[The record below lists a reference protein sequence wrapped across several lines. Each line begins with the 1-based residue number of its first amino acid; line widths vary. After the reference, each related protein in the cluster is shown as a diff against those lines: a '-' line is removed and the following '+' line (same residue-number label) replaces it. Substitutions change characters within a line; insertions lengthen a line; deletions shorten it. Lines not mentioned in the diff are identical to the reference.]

1 MKENLNNKDFIIK
14 KLIYRSKYTGT
25 KETDI
30 LLSNFV
36 DAYIYDLTF
45 EQLKTYQSI
54 LLAVKNIDLLILC
67 VFLLGAIIGLFS
79 IAKLIKMAFEQKREL
94 LMSIF
99 FGLILFCI
107 PLIWMNDSNLTNE
120 KLNLIHIILGGLV
133 ALLIVLLFNRF
144 KQV

>member
-1 MKENLNNKDFIIK
+1 
-14 KLIYRSKYTGT
+14 
-25 KETDI
+25 
-30 LLSNFV
+30 
-36 DAYIYDLTF
+36 
-45 EQLKTYQSI
+45 
-54 LLAVKNIDLLILC
+54 
-67 VFLLGAIIGLFS
+67 
-79 IAKLIKMAFEQKREL
+79 MAFEQKREL

-107 PLIWMNDSNLTNE
+107 PLIWMNDSNLINE

>member
-1 MKENLNNKDFIIK
+1 MKENLNNKDLIIK

-54 LLAVKNIDLLILC
+54 LDSGDPRIWRLAIDNEISNDEKELYLLNMIKKSGNINDWFKNQ
-67 VFLLGAIIGLFS
+67 S
-79 IAKLIKMAFEQKREL
+79 RAK
-94 LMSIF
+94 
-99 FGLILFCI
+99 
-107 PLIWMNDSNLTNE
+107 
-120 KLNLIHIILGGLV
+120 
-133 ALLIVLLFNRF
+133 
-144 KQV
+144 